1 MKRLTAALIVIL
13 VLAAGLAV
21 TAHILIDRSS
31 LKEDV
36 IAAVKRQTGR
46 DLAMARFSVG
56 VLPWPSFS
64 AYQVTLS
71 DEGGDGVTPMLRAR
85 DIRASIAL
93 IPLLWREI
101 RLENLTVMRGAAIL
115 HRDES
120 GQANW
125 VFHPPSGKTG
135 ASSGHVSRPQARWKL
150 QIGSA
155 KLDNIRISLDD
166 RQGHHGGTLSVERAE
181 FDGLSSPSPYLDVHG
196 RRGDVPFRV
205 NGHIGPLSLF
215 QGSNPPWAV
224 SLGATLGNDGKQQD
238 WLNFDGQITD
248 MRHFHGFS
256 GVLRGELASLK
267 DVESLFPHANL
278 PDVKGLGG
286 EIGVFD
292 ADPQTEEAGLGLS
305 RLGINHV
312 HLHADS
318 SPTWRGLTFSAAH
331 VDADT
336 LSSALAVSA
345 VVNGDVISDLASGI
359 ALQGR
364 FGTLAQAGAAWQS
377 GLATPLPVAVDLRD
391 AAKIGTG
398 TGLTAHLS
406 GQIGADESAL
416 SLEGQARTL
425 DVMQAMLH
433 DVALKGEVQ
442 RDASGSIQIKGLTL
456 TSHEATGVIDASV
469 KAPLPS
475 AIEGTVRFSALD
487 LDALKDLWLGR
498 RHDKTGEAAQTAA
511 PSGSGAAEA
520 SSPAST
526 AAPSVQMPIA
536 GQVGASGHSAV
547 IPHPAGMSAVP
558 TDVADKAGSTTGLQR
573 FIDRG
578 QASIDVSVAKLR
590 FNGDDYSDVSGHIAL
605 NNAKLAID
613 SIKGSGN
620 GMTLAGRAVYDR
632 SGSPASVSVV
642 FSPVLFPATLAQTLL
657 SIPDLFHGPLM
668 LVGELDARGETRA
681 AMRDTLQGHL
691 GLSMVGGTIDTSR
704 LGAYLGDAAR
714 SLLSHRELPVRCLGL
729 HARFEGGQAQLDTIG
744 MEAGALT
751 LSGHGVY
758 GLADEMLD
766 LHLVPRI
773 GFGGT
778 GASTPVL
785 VKGTLEAPKASQEA
799 TVGGRFQLTIGGSQ
813 PDTCPDILSAAREN
827 TSGEAAPER
836 KKHSQA
842 SELLH
847 GLGILH

>member
-13 VLAAGLAV
+13 VVAAGLAV

-115 HRDES
+115 HRNES

-125 VFHPPSGKTG
+125 VFHPLTAKTG
-135 ASSGHVSRPQARWKL
+135 SPSGHVSHPQARWKL

-155 KLDNIRISLDD
+155 KLDNMAISLDD
-166 RQGHHGGTLSVERAE
+166 RQGHHSGAMTVERAE
-181 FDGLSSPSPYLDVHG
+181 FDGLSSSAPYLDIHG

-215 QGSNPPWAV
+215 QGGNPPWAV
-224 SLGATLGNDGKQQD
+224 SLGATLGRDGKQQD

-248 MRHFHGFS
+248 MRHLHGFS

-267 DVESLFPHANL
+267 DVESLFPNANL

-292 ADPQTEEAGLGLS
+292 ADPQAEDSGLDFS
-305 RLGINHV
+305 RLGVNHV

-318 SPTWRGLTFSAAH
+318 IPSWHGLTSSAVHA
-331 VDADT
+331 DADT
-336 LSSALAVSA
+336 LSSALTVSG
-345 VVNGDVISDLASGI
+345 VVNGALISELAPGL

-364 FGTLAQAGAAWQS
+364 LGTLAQAGSAWQS

-391 AAKIGTG
+391 VSKIGTG
-398 TGLTAHLS
+398 SGLTAHLS
-406 GQIGADESAL
+406 GQIGADDSTLA
-416 SLEGQARTL
+416 LEGQARTL
-425 DVMQAMLH
+425 NVMQAALH
-433 DVALKGEVQ
+433 DVAFKGEVQ
-442 RDASGSIQIKGLTL
+442 RDTSGSIQIKGLSF
-456 TSHEATGVIDASV
+456 TSHEATGVMDALV

-475 AIEGTVRFSALD
+475 AIDGKLQFSALD
-487 LDALKDLWLGR
+487 LDALKGLWLGR
-498 RHDKTGEAAQTAA
+498 RDEGAGTAAQA
-511 PSGSGAAEA
+511 PVPAGPGAPGN
-520 SSPAST
+520 SSSAST
-526 AAPSVQMPIA
+526 ATSPAQTPIA
-536 GQVGASGHSAV
+536 GLIGVAGNSAAAPQPAAKKGSPTSTVGD
-547 IPHPAGMSAVP
+547 
-558 TDVADKAGSTTGLQR
+558 TDSTTGLQR
-573 FIDRG
+573 FIDQG
-578 QASIDVSVAKLR
+578 QASIDVSAAKLR
-590 FNGDDYSDVSGHIAL
+590 FNGADYSDVSGHIAL
-605 NNAKLAID
+605 NSAKLAIE
-613 SIKGSGN
+613 SIKGAGN

-632 SGSPASVSVV
+632 SVSPASVSVV

-657 SIPDLFHGPLM
+657 SMPDVFHGPLM

-681 AMRDTLQGHL
+681 AMRDTLRGHL

-785 VKGTLEAPKASQEA
+785 VKGTLDAPKASQEA
-799 TVGGRFQLTIGGSQ
+799 NVGGRFQLTIGGSQ

-827 TSGEAAPER
+827 MSGEAAPER